1 MTYQQRV
8 FLGMFIVFIPFVW
21 LLFMDARIFNEQQ
34 KIIEVTDKLTE
45 NQRLLTENQNKIM
58 ERVFRNDPVIPE
70 PVRNDA
76 PVVKPI
82 VVKKNLAKTKKDPHI
97 AVVNTGKRMKYIR
110 LDIFC
115 LAKNI
120 YHEASVESR
129 LGQYAVAQVTLNRVR
144 SNQYPNTVCDVV
156 MDPWQ
161 FSWANKKSIRWTH
174 PRGPLWENSKKIAEN
189 VILRGKRVMGLENA
203 LFYHADYVRPR
214 WRKVDAKIA
223 KIDRHIFYTSAR

>member
-1 MTYQQRV
+1 MSYNQRV
-8 FLGMFIVFIPFVW
+8 FIGMLVVFIPIIW
-21 LLFMDARIFNEQQ
+21 LIGLDVKTFNENKKLTEITVQ
-34 KIIEVTDKLTE
+34 LTE
-45 NQRLLTENQNKIM
+45 NQKILTENQNKLM

-82 VVKKNLAKTKKDPHI
+82 AIKKNLAKTKKEPHI

-189 VILRGKRVMGLENA
+189 VILRGKRVMGLEDA

-214 WRKVDAKIA
+214 WRDVNYKIA
-223 KIDRHIFYTSAR
+223 QIDSHIFYKKAR

>member
-1 MTYQQRV
+1 MSYNQRV
-8 FLGMFIVFIPFVW
+8 LVGMLVVFIPIIW
-21 LLFMDARIFNEQQ
+21 LLGLDVKTFNENKKLTQITEQ
-34 KIIEVTDKLTE
+34 LTE
-45 NQRLLTENQNKIM
+45 NQKILTDNQNKLM

-82 VVKKNLAKTKKDPHI
+82 KKNLAKTKKEPYI
-97 AVVNTGKRMKYIR
+97 AVVNTGKRMNYIR

-129 LGQYAVAQVTLNRVR
+129 LGQYAVAQVTLNRVK
-144 SNQYPNTVCDVV
+144 SNQYPNTICDVV

-203 LFYHADYVRPR
+203 LFSLSL
-214 WRKVDAKIA
+214 I
-223 KIDRHIFYTSAR
+223 HI

>member
-1 MTYQQRV
+1 MNKSQRMIV
-8 FLGMFIVFIPFVW
+8 GFLVVFIPFAC
-21 LLFMDARIFNEQQ
+21 LFTFDARKFNNNDDL
-34 KIIEVTDKLTE
+34 IVITDKLTE
-45 NQRLLTENQNKIM
+45 NQKILAENQKKIM

-70 PVRNDA
+70 PVRNDI
-76 PVVKPI
+76 PNLKP
-82 VVKKNLAKTKKDPHI
+82 VKKNLEKTKKAPNI
-97 AVVNTGKRMKYIR
+97 AVVNTEKRIKYIR

-120 YHEASVESR
+120 YHEASVESN
-129 LGQYAVAQVTLNRVR
+129 LGQYAVAQVTINRVK
-144 SNQYPNTVCDVV
+144 SSQYPNTVCDVV

-174 PRGPLWENSKKIAEN
+174 PRGPLWNKSKQIAEN
-189 VILRGKRVMGLENA
+189 VILRGKRVMGLEDA

>member
-1 MTYQQRV
+1 MSYNQRV
-8 FLGMFIVFIPFVW
+8 FTGMLIVFIPIIW
-21 LLFMDARIFNEQQ
+21 LLGLDVKTFNENKKLTEITVQ
-34 KIIEVTDKLTE
+34 LTE
-45 NQRLLTENQNKIM
+45 NQKILTENQNKLM

-82 VVKKNLAKTKKDPHI
+82 KKNLAKTKKDPYI

-129 LGQYAVAQVTLNRVR
+129 LGQYAVAQVTLNRVK
-144 SNQYPNTVCDVV
+144 SNQYPNTVCEVV

-174 PRGPLWENSKKIAEN
+174 PKGPLWEKSKKIAEN
-189 VILRGKRVMGLENA
+189 VILRGKRVMGLEDA

-214 WRKVDAKIA
+214 WRDVNYKIA
-223 KIDRHIFYTSAR
+223 QIDSHIFYKKAR

>member
-1 MTYQQRV
+1 MTYNQRV
-8 FLGMFIVFIPFVW
+8 FTGMLIVFIPIIW
-21 LLFMDARIFNEQQ
+21 LLGLDVKTFNEN
-34 KIIEVTDKLTE
+34 KRLTEITEKLTE
-45 NQRLLTENQNKIM
+45 NQKILTENQNKLM

-70 PVRNDA
+70 PIDN
-76 PVVKPI
+76 PVSKPI
-82 VVKKNLAKTKKDPHI
+82 KKNLAKTKKNPHI
-97 AVVNTGKRMKYIR
+97 AVVNTGKRMEYIR

-144 SNQYPNTVCDVV
+144 SNQYPDTICEVV

-174 PRGPLWENSKKIAEN
+174 PKGPLWEKSKQIAEN
-189 VILRGKRVMGLENA
+189 VILRGKRVMGLEDA

-214 WRKVDAKIA
+214 WRDVNYKIA
-223 KIDRHIFYTSAR
+223 QIDSHIFYKKAK

>member
-189 VILRGKRVMGLENA
+189 VILRGKRVMGLEDA

>member
-1 MTYQQRV
+1 MNKSQRMIIG
-8 FLGMFIVFIPFVW
+8 FLVVFIPFAC
-21 LLFMDARIFNEQQ
+21 LFTLDARKFNNNNDL
-34 KIIEVTDKLTE
+34 IAITDKLTE
-45 NQRLLTENQNKIM
+45 NQKILADNQKKIM

-70 PVRNDA
+70 PVRNDV
-76 PVVKPI
+76 PNLKP
-82 VVKKNLAKTKKDPHI
+82 VKKNLKKTKKDPNI
-97 AVVNTGKRMKYIR
+97 VVVNTGKKMKYIR

-120 YHEASVESR
+120 YHEASVESN

-174 PRGPLWENSKKIAEN
+174 PKGPLWNKSKQIAEN
-189 VILRGKRVMGLENA
+189 VILRGKRVMGLEDA

>member
-1 MTYQQRV
+1 MSYNHRV
-8 FLGMFIVFIPFVW
+8 IIGMLVVFIPLVW
-21 LLFMDARIFNEQQ
+21 LLSMDARIFNENKKLTEITSQ
-34 KIIEVTDKLTE
+34 LTE
-45 NQRLLTENQNKIM
+45 NQKILTKNQEAIM
-58 ERVFRNDPVIPE
+58 ERLYRNDPVIPE

-82 VVKKNLAKTKKDPHI
+82 KKNSAKTKKEPYI

-129 LGQYAVAQVTLNRVR
+129 LGQYAVAQVTLNRVK
-144 SNQYPNTVCDVV
+144 SKQYPNTVCDVV

-161 FSWANKKSIRWTH
+161 FSWANNKAIRWTH
-174 PRGPLWENSKKIAEN
+174 PKGPLWNKSKQIAEN
-189 VILRGKRVMGLENA
+189 VILRGKRVMGLEDA

-214 WRKVDAKIA
+214 WRKTDAKIA

>member
-1 MTYQQRV
+1 MSYNHRV
-8 FLGMFIVFIPFVW
+8 IIGMLVVFIPLVW
-21 LLFMDARIFNEQQ
+21 LLSMDARIFNENKKLTEITSQ
-34 KIIEVTDKLTE
+34 LTE
-45 NQRLLTENQNKIM
+45 NQKILTKNQEAIM
-58 ERVFRNDPVIPE
+58 ERLYRNDPVIPE

-82 VVKKNLAKTKKDPHI
+82 KKNLAKTKKEPYI

-129 LGQYAVAQVTLNRVR
+129 LGQYAVAQVTLNRVK
-144 SNQYPNTVCDVV
+144 SKQYPNTVCDVV

-161 FSWANKKSIRWTH
+161 FSWANNKAIRWTH

-189 VILRGKRVMGLENA
+189 VILRGKRVMGLEDA

-214 WRKVDAKIA
+214 WRDVNYKIA
-223 KIDRHIFYTSAR
+223 QIDSHIFYKKAR

>member
-1 MTYQQRV
+1 MTYNQRV
-8 FLGMFIVFIPFVW
+8 FTGMLIVFIPIIW
-21 LLFMDARIFNEQQ
+21 LLGLDVKLF
-34 KIIEVTDKLTE
+34 IENQKLTE
-45 NQRLLTENQNKIM
+45 VSKQLADNQKILTENQNKLM

-82 VVKKNLAKTKKDPHI
+82 KKNLAKTKKEPHI
-97 AVVNTGKRMKYIR
+97 AVVNTGKRMNYIR

-129 LGQYAVAQVTLNRVR
+129 LGQYAVAQVTLNRVK
-144 SNQYPNTVCDVV
+144 SNQYPNTICDVV

-214 WRKVDAKIA
+214 WRKVDARIA

>member
-1 MTYQQRV
+1 MTYNQRV
-8 FLGMFIVFIPFVW
+8 FTGMLIVFIPIIW
-21 LLFMDARIFNEQQ
+21 LLGLDVKTFNEN
-34 KIIEVTDKLTE
+34 KKLTEITEKLTE
-45 NQRLLTENQNKIM
+45 NQKILTENQNKLM

-70 PVRNDA
+70 PIDN
-76 PVVKPI
+76 PVSKPI
-82 VVKKNLAKTKKDPHI
+82 KKNLAKTKKNPHI

-129 LGQYAVAQVTLNRVR
+129 LGQYAVAQVTLNRVK
-144 SNQYPNTVCDVV
+144 SNQYPNTVCEVV

-174 PRGPLWENSKKIAEN
+174 PKGPLWENSKKIAEN
-189 VILRGKRVMGLENA
+189 VILRGKRVMGLEDA

-214 WRKVDAKIA
+214 WRDVNYKIA
-223 KIDRHIFYTSAR
+223 QIDSHIFYKKAR

>member
-1 MTYQQRV
+1 MTYNQRV
-8 FLGMFIVFIPFVW
+8 FTGMLIVFIPIIW
-21 LLFMDARIFNEQQ
+21 LLGLDVKLFNEN
-34 KIIEVTDKLTE
+34 KKLTE
-45 NQRLLTENQNKIM
+45 ITEQLSENQKILTENQNKLM

-70 PVRNDA
+70 PIDN
-76 PVVKPI
+76 PVSKPI
-82 VVKKNLAKTKKDPHI
+82 KKNLAKTKKNPHI
-97 AVVNTGKRMKYIR
+97 AVVNTGKRMQYIR

-144 SNQYPNTVCDVV
+144 SNQYPNSICEVV

-174 PRGPLWENSKKIAEN
+174 PKGPLWEKSKKIAEN
-189 VILRGKRVMGLENA
+189 VILRGKRVMGLEDA

-214 WRKVDAKIA
+214 WRDVNYKIA
-223 KIDRHIFYTSAR
+223 QIDSHIFYKKAR

>member
-1 MTYQQRV
+1 MTYNQRV
-8 FLGMFIVFIPFVW
+8 FTGMLIVFIPIIW
-21 LLFMDARIFNEQQ
+21 LLGLDVKTFNEN
-34 KIIEVTDKLTE
+34 KKLTEITEKLTE
-45 NQRLLTENQNKIM
+45 NQKILTENQNKLM

-70 PVRNDA
+70 PIDN
-76 PVVKPI
+76 PMSKPI
-82 VVKKNLAKTKKDPHI
+82 KKNLAKTKKNPHI

-129 LGQYAVAQVTLNRVR
+129 LGQYAVAQVTLNRVKSR
-144 SNQYPNTVCDVV
+144 NYPNTVCDVV

-174 PRGPLWENSKKIAEN
+174 PKGPLWEKSKQIAEN
-189 VILRGKRVMGLENA
+189 VILRGKRVMGLEDA

-214 WRKVDAKIA
+214 WRDVNYKIA
-223 KIDRHIFYTSAR
+223 QIDSHIFYKKAR

>member
-1 MTYQQRV
+1 MTYNQRV
-8 FLGMFIVFIPFVW
+8 FTGMLIVFIPIIW
-21 LLFMDARIFNEQQ
+21 LLGLDVKTFNEN
-34 KIIEVTDKLTE
+34 KKLTEITEKLTE
-45 NQRLLTENQNKIM
+45 NQKILTENQNKLM

-70 PVRNDA
+70 PIDN
-76 PVVKPI
+76 PVSKPI
-82 VVKKNLAKTKKDPHI
+82 KKNLAKTKKNPHI

-144 SNQYPNTVCDVV
+144 SNQYPNTICEVV

-174 PRGPLWENSKKIAEN
+174 PKGPLWENSKKIAEN
-189 VILRGKRVMGLENA
+189 VILRGKRVMGLEDA

-214 WRKVDAKIA
+214 WRDVNYKIA
-223 KIDRHIFYTSAR
+223 QIDSHIFYKKAK

>member
-1 MTYQQRV
+1 MSYNHRV
-8 FLGMFIVFIPFVW
+8 IIGMLVVFIPLVW
-21 LLFMDARIFNEQQ
+21 LLSMDARIFNENKKLTEITSQ
-34 KIIEVTDKLTE
+34 LTE
-45 NQRLLTENQNKIM
+45 NQKILTKNQEAIM
-58 ERVFRNDPVIPE
+58 ERLYRNDPVIPE

-82 VVKKNLAKTKKDPHI
+82 KKNLAKTKKEPYI

-161 FSWANKKSIRWTH
+161 FSWANKKSIRLTH

-189 VILRGKRVMGLENA
+189 VILRGKRVMGLEDA

-214 WRKVDAKIA
+214 WRDVNYKIA
-223 KIDRHIFYTSAR
+223 QIDSHIFYKKAR

>member
-161 FSWANKKSIRWTH
+161 FSWA
-174 PRGPLWENSKKIAEN
+174 
-189 VILRGKRVMGLENA
+189 
-203 LFYHADYVRPR
+203 
-214 WRKVDAKIA
+214 
-223 KIDRHIFYTSAR
+223 

>member
-1 MTYQQRV
+1 MIIG
-8 FLGMFIVFIPFVW
+8 FLVVFIPFAC
-21 LLFMDARIFNEQQ
+21 LFTLDARKFNNNNDL
-34 KIIEVTDKLTE
+34 IAITDKLTE
-45 NQRLLTENQNKIM
+45 NQKILADNQKKIM

-70 PVRNDA
+70 PVRNDV
-76 PVVKPI
+76 PNLKP
-82 VVKKNLAKTKKDPHI
+82 VKKNLKKTKKDPNI
-97 AVVNTGKRMKYIR
+97 VVVNTGKKMKYIR

-120 YHEASVESR
+120 YHEASVESN

-174 PRGPLWENSKKIAEN
+174 PKGPLWNKSKQIAEN
-189 VILRGKRVMGLENA
+189 VILRGKRVMGLEDA